1 MPATSQ
7 TLLDL
12 VLGRSAHDRAALRR
26 RDPDLIPTL
35 LADHDTRVFDLY
47 RNRVV
52 LDATGTALALRPPR
66 AADADALAVYLGSVE
81 GHEHLAILRDAD
93 QAPADARSLRAV
105 GLTLDDVQ
113 ISLVTAA
120 VGIAN
125 WHATQGFCPRC
136 GQPTEVVEAGWVRR
150 CVADG
155 TDIYPRTDPAVIMAV
170 IDDDDRLLL
179 ARNARR
185 HLTNSMSV
193 LAGFVEPGE
202 ALEAA
207 VAREVMEEVGVSV
220 DQVTFMGDQPWPF
233 PASLMVGYTARATT
247 TGLRVDPEEID
258 AARWFDRAQF
268 EGALRSG
275 ELVVPARLSIA
286 HHLIEHWYGAR
297 IPQQPSHDGASR
309 NG

>member
-26 RDPDLIPTL
+26 RDPGLIPTL
-35 LADHDTRVFDLY
+35 LADPDTRVFDVY

-52 LDATGTALALRPPR
+52 LDASGTALALRSPQP
-66 AADADALAVYLGSVE
+66 ADDDRLAVYLGSVE
-81 GHEHLAILRDAD
+81 GREHVAVVRGAEG
-93 QAPADARSLRAV
+93 APDDARSLRAV

-136 GQPTEVVEAGWVRR
+136 GRPTEVVEAGWVRR

-179 ARNARR
+179 ARNVRR

-220 DQVTFMGDQPWPF
+220 DRVTFMGDQPWPF

-258 AARWFDRAQF
+258 VARWFDRAEF
-268 EGALRSG
+268 SGALRSG
-275 ELVVPARLSIA
+275 ELAVPPRLSIA
-286 HHLIEHWYGAR
+286 HHLIEHWYGGP
-297 IPQQPSHDGASR
+297 IPQNPDHDGARR